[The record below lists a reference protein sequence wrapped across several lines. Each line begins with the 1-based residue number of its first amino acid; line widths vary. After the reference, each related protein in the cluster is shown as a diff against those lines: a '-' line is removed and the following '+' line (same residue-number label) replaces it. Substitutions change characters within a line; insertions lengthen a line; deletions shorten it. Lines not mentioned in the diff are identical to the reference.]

1 MSTKQLDHATMEPCT
16 TVLSADPHKKG
27 DNNVDQQKI
36 TILYCRLS
44 NEDLVDGE
52 SNSIANQ
59 RSILSSYAASH
70 GFTNTRVLVDD
81 GYTGTN
87 FNRPGVQ
94 EGLALVEQGLVGT
107 WIVKDMSRFGRDYLQ
122 VGRFTEIVFPS
133 YDVRFI
139 AVNDAVDSA
148 KGDNDFT
155 VIRNVFND
163 FYAKD
168 TSKKVRAVMKAK
180 GTSGKHLGG
189 PPYGYRAD
197 PQDKN
202 HWILDEDAAPIVKRI
217 FDLTIA
223 GVGPSR
229 IARILEADGV
239 LTVKA
244 LYAQQ
249 KGKPLPE
256 RPCHWIEQSVVNI
269 LERMEYTGC
278 TCNFKTYS
286 KSYKLKKR
294 IPNALEDMFI
304 QPDTQEA
311 IVPKEQWDRVQ
322 ELRQHKRRMTK
333 AERQGLFSG
342 LVVCA
347 DCGSKLHFATCK
359 NFEGRQDHYVCA
371 KYKSGRGTCSAH
383 YIREDVLRDVVLER
397 IRAVTEYIRADVE
410 GFQEEWLM
418 CRREEQEKSIR
429 EDKRRLEKAKKRLAD
444 IDKLITRIYEDM
456 VLGDL
461 SQERYQKMLEGYEA
475 EQAALN
481 NEVIGLED
489 WVATREEMEDNVD
502 QFLALLEKYV
512 DIPELTTTIVNEFI
526 KQIIVYAPEKVNG
539 KRTQKVKIVFNFLEE
554 VEVPEISEPVITET
568 TYGRRKT
575 A

>member
-1 MSTKQLDHATMEPCT
+1 MSTKREDHVIIEPCT

-44 NEDLVDGE
+44 NEDALDAE
-52 SNSIANQ
+52 SNSITNQ
-59 RSILSSYAASH
+59 RNILLRYAADH
-70 GFTNTRVLVDD
+70 GFTNTRILVDD

-94 EGLALVEQGLVGT
+94 EGLSLVEQGMVGT

-122 VGRFTEIVFPS
+122 VGRYTEIVFPS

-139 AVNDAVDSA
+139 AVNDGVDSA
-148 KGDNDFT
+148 RGTDDFT
-155 VIRNVFND
+155 PIRNVFND

-168 TSKKVRAVMKAK
+168 TSKKVRAVLKAR
-180 GTSGKHLGG
+180 GTSGKHMGK
-189 PPYGYRAD
+189 PPYGYRFDPAD
-197 PQDKN
+197 RN
-202 HWILDEDAAPIVKRI
+202 HWIIDEDAAPVVKRI
-217 FDLTIA
+217 FDLSIA
-223 GVGPSR
+223 GKGPSQ
-229 IARILEADGV
+229 IARILEADKV
-239 LTVKA
+239 LTTKA

-249 KGKPLPE
+249 KGNLLPE
-256 RPCHWIEQSVVNI
+256 RPYHWMEQSVVGI

-278 TCNFKTYS
+278 VCNFKTYS

-294 IPNALEDMFI
+294 IPNASEDMFI
-304 QPDTQEA
+304 LPDTQEA
-311 IVPKEQWDRVQ
+311 IVPREQWDRVQ
-322 ELRQHKRRMTK
+322 ELRQHKRRPVK
-333 AERQGLFSG
+333 GERQGMFAG

-359 NFEGRQDHYVCA
+359 NFDGKQDHYVCA

-383 YIREDVLRDVVLER
+383 YIREDVLRNVVLER
-397 IRAVTEYIRADVE
+397 IQAVTEYIRADVE
-410 GFQEEWLM
+410 GFQEDWLM

-429 EDKRRLEKAKKRLAD
+429 EDKWRLEKAKKRLAD

-456 VLGDL
+456 VLGNL

-475 EQAALN
+475 EQVDLN
-481 NEVIGLED
+481 NEIIGLDD

-512 DIPELTTTIVNEFI
+512 DIPELTQTIVNEFI
-526 KQIIVYAPEKVNG
+526 KQIIVYAPDKSSG

-568 TYGRRKT
+568 TYGHRKT

>member
-1 MSTKQLDHATMEPCT
+1 M
-16 TVLSADPHKKG
+16 
-27 DNNVDQQKI
+27 DQQKI

-70 GFTNTRVLVDD
+70 GFTNTKVLVDD

-87 FNRPGVQ
+87 FNRPGVR

-168 TSKKVRAVMKAK
+168 TSKKVRSVMKTR
-180 GTSGKHLGG
+180 GTSGKHLGK
-189 PPYGYRAD
+189 PPYGYQSD
-197 PQDKN
+197 PQDKD
-202 HWILDEDAAPIVKRI
+202 HWILDEDAAPVVKRI
-217 FDLTIA
+217 FDLAIA
-223 GVGPSR
+223 GKGPSQ

-239 LTVKA
+239 LTTKA
-244 LYAQQ
+244 LYAQR
-249 KGKPLPE
+249 KGKPMPE
-256 RPCHWIEQSVVNI
+256 RPCHWVEQSVAGI

-278 TCNFKTYS
+278 VCNFKTYS

-294 IPNALEDMFI
+294 IPNAPEDMFI
-304 QPDTQEA
+304 LPDTQEA
-311 IVPKEQWDRVQ
+311 IITQEQWDRVQ

-359 NFEGRQDHYVCA
+359 NFDGKQDHYVCA

-397 IRAVTEYIRADVE
+397 IRAVTEHIRADVE
-410 GFQEEWLM
+410 GFQEDWLM
-418 CRREEQEKSIR
+418 CQRKEQEKSIR
-429 EDKRRLEKAKKRLAD
+429 EDKRRLEKAMKRLAD

-456 VLGDL
+456 VLGNL
-461 SQERYQKMLEGYEA
+461 SQERYHKMLEGYEA

-502 QFLALLEKYV
+502 QFLALMEKYV

-526 KQIIVYAPEKVNG
+526 KQIIVYAPDKSSG

>member
-1 MSTKQLDHATMEPCT
+1 MSTKQLDHVTMEPCT

-197 PQDKN
+197 PQDKD
-202 HWILDEDAAPIVKRI
+202 HWILDEDAAPVVKLI
-217 FDLTIA
+217 FDLAIA
-223 GVGPSR
+223 GKGPSQ

-239 LTVKA
+239 LTTKA
-244 LYAQQ
+244 LYAQR
-249 KGKPLPE
+249 KGKPMPE
-256 RPCHWIEQSVVNI
+256 RPCHWVEQSVAGI

-278 TCNFKTYS
+278 VCNFKTYS

-294 IPNALEDMFI
+294 IPNAPEDMFI
-304 QPDTQEA
+304 LPDTQEA
-311 IVPKEQWDRVQ
+311 IITQEQWDRVQ

-359 NFEGRQDHYVCA
+359 NFDGKQDHYVCA

-410 GFQEEWLM
+410 GFQEDWLM
-418 CRREEQEKSIR
+418 CQREEQEKSIR

-512 DIPELTTTIVNEFI
+512 DIPELTPTIVNEFV
-526 KQIIVYAPEKVNG
+526 KQIIVYAPDKSSG

-554 VEVPEISEPVITET
+554 VEVPEISEPVITQT